1 MIHVFATIHL
11 LFALDDR
18 SSLRMT
24 EIRDNRGET
33 EADDEGSGVSIRN
46 AHSIALAIRKEI
58 RRSCPTE
65 DAIKAFGAPA
75 HCPGTSWIDSIVRAD
90 SKRNKVVFDVGCN
103 KGDDAIRWLK
113 RYGNAGFW
121 RVGAWASTMP
131 SDNYACR
138 KPDPNE
144 DKSTVSSQDVPS
156 ESDFLEV
163 VCVEAMP
170 NNFKALTT
178 TAKTLGYD
186 ATSHS
191 NGSLHLVHAFVGA
204 GDNTSVDFPDGP
216 VGSEALH
223 PSITYRKDSARNE
236 IYETRSYK
244 LIHGNHVPV
253 RSVDGIVQELKLPR
267 VDILTIDTEG
277 ADPLVLIGSESALKS
292 VRFLEFEVHR
302 DIANSAWSRTTL
314 KSVIES
320 LSEKNNFDCYFEGND
335 KLLRITGCWHETY
348 DQAKYVAWT
357 NVVCA
362 KRGDIWNSAL
372 IAFEQK

>member
-1 MIHVFATIHL
+1 
-11 LFALDDR
+11 
-18 SSLRMT
+18 
-24 EIRDNRGET
+24 
-33 EADDEGSGVSIRN
+33 
-46 AHSIALAIRKEI
+46 
-58 RRSCPTE
+58 
-65 DAIKAFGAPA
+65 
-75 HCPGTSWIDSIVRAD
+75 VRAD

-131 SDNYACR
+131 SDNYVCR

-170 NNFKALTT
+170 NNFNALTT

-223 PSITYRKDSARNE
+223 PSSTYRKDSARNE
-236 IYETRSYK
+236 IYET
-244 LIHGNHVPV
+244 
-253 RSVDGIVQELKLPR
+253 
-267 VDILTIDTEG
+267 
-277 ADPLVLIGSESALKS
+277 
-292 VRFLEFEVHR
+292 
-302 DIANSAWSRTTL
+302 
-314 KSVIES
+314 
-320 LSEKNNFDCYFEGND
+320 
-335 KLLRITGCWHETY
+335 
-348 DQAKYVAWT
+348 
-357 NVVCA
+357 
-362 KRGDIWNSAL
+362 
-372 IAFEQK
+372 